1 MRLGRTLRGGG
12 VLGDFGRRRRGA
24 IAENLR
30 ASVHQQA
37 IPFTGGEV
45 ALTVSIGVAI
55 HKGHPDCAQ
64 LLDRADGALYEA
76 KRQGRDRVM
85 VGSFSLTV
93 RA

>member
-1 MRLGRTLRGGG
+1 M
-12 VLGDFGRRRRGA
+12 
-24 IAENLR
+24 
-30 ASVHQQA
+30 
-37 IPFTGGEV
+37 
-45 ALTVSIGVAI
+45 SIGVAI